1 MHTDMRAAES
11 AQALNARVFTAG
23 RDVVS
28 GAGEYALG
36 ASEGRKLTAH
46 ELTHVVQQYGKK

>member
-1 MHTDMRAAES
+1 MRAAES

-36 ASEGRKLTAH
+36 ASEGRKLIAH